1 MATPSDRARLIRDF
15 PNLASEDF
23 EIVCQACD
31 AYNCIAYA
39 AGDTGRP
46 WSDEPEDY
54 WPPQV
59 LRNPTIRGLEN
70 LFKWLGF
77 KKCHGP
83 RLEPG
88 YQKVAL
94 YASKNLWTHAALQ
107 MQNGC
112 WRSKLGKKGPL
123 IEHQTPHGVAGPAAF
138 DRSSDRWGPG
148 VSGVNRSSRD
158 KDEES
163 YGRPYVYMRQ
173 RIQG

>member
-1 MATPSDRARLIRDF
+1 MATPIDRARLIRNF
-15 PNLASEDF
+15 PNLTNEYFD
-23 EIVCQACD
+23 IIDPGPDV
-31 AYNCIAYA
+31 YNCIAYA
-39 AGDTGRP
+39 AGDPSQP
-46 WSDEPEDY
+46 WSDAPEDY

-59 LRNPTIRGLEN
+59 PRTPTIRGLEN

-77 KKCHGP
+77 KKCHNL

-88 YQKVAL
+88 HQKVAL

-123 IEHQTPHGVAGPAAF
+123 IEHQTPHGVAGPTAL

-163 YGRPYVYMRQ
+163 YGRPYVYMR
-173 RIQG
+173 RRVQG